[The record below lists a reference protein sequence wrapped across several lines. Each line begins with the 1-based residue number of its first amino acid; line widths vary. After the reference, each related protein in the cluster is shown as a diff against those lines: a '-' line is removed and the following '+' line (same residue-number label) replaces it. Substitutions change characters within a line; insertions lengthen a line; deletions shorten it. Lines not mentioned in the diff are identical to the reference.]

1 MPGMGSPGRAHPRV
15 LMAKSGLDGHW
26 RGIQVVSRAL
36 RDGGFEVLLAGMV
49 RADELASTAVQEDV
63 DLIGLHV
70 GGRVEIVE
78 RMLKALRDEGVDV
91 PVIAGGVIPPHMARR
106 LEAQGVRTFPPGS
119 KLEDI
124 VQTARAVTSGT
135 HDQQQE
141 LE

>member
-1 MPGMGSPGRAHPRV
+1 
-15 LMAKSGLDGHW
+15 MAKSGLDGHW

-106 LEAQGVRTFPPGS
+106 LEDQGVRTFPPGS

-124 VQTARAVTSGT
+124 VRTARDLTSGT
-135 HDQQQE
+135 HDQRQE
-141 LE
+141 QE